1 MKFSNYDDQGK
12 HQKMIVPLGMIYD
25 SSPLQLYP
33 HYRGHAGEG
42 DEKTMAEQK
51 TTGLE
56 PCHPGQ

>member
-1 MKFSNYDDQGK
+1 
-12 HQKMIVPLGMIYD
+12 MIVPLGMIYD